1 MIQKPQL
8 FDDDSAVSPVI
19 GVILM
24 VAITVILAAVI
35 ATFVLGLGEQ
45 VSDTTPNANFQA
57 DFNSSTANYNSSDE
71 VLTITHQ
78 TGDALDPAEIRI
90 GGAVDDNLGGLASTW
105 ADSDDEIRAGDT
117 LTISAGNFTDFDGSS
132 TTDFIDPGDEI
143 TVIFDSGDSSSI
155 LRTFEAP
162 RNYTSD

>member
-57 DFNSSTANYNSSDE
+57 DFNSSTANYSEGDE

-78 TGDALDPAEIRI
+78 TGDALDPGEIRI
-90 GGAVDDNLGGLASTW
+90 GGVVNDSLGGLASTW
-105 ADSDDEIRAGDT
+105 ADSDGEIRAGDT
-117 LTISAGNFTDFDGSS
+117 LTINAGNFTDFSDDGS
-132 TTDFIDPGDEI
+132 DFIDSGDEI
-143 TVIFDSGDSSSI
+143 TIIFDSGDSSSI

-162 RNYTSD
+162 RNYSG